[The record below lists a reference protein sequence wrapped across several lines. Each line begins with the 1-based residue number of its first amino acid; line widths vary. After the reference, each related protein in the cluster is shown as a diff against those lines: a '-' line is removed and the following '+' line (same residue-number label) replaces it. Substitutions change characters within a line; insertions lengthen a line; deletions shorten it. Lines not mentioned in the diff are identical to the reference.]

1 MGTQIQDAELDD
13 AAYGG
18 YPGNVDHL
26 TLSAPDVIRNIHRAY
41 LDAGADYVITNSFQS
56 TRLRLEEWGLGE
68 QTLEHNRAAAAPGAR
83 DVRRVRDRRLAA
95 LRGRLDRAHRDA
107 AVGQRPDAVGDHLP
121 ELVELFREQTIGL
134 LAGGADLLQIETMQD
149 ILETR
154 AAITGARRAFTR
166 GRPRACRCRCRSA
179 LDVTGRMLLG
189 TDIGAVAAILRGMR
203 ADIIGTNCSV
213 GPEHLREPVRY
224 LCQECDLPVVVVPN
238 AGLPLNV
245 DGETVYP
252 LGPSEMAEQMA
263 AFVHEWGANV
273 VGGCCGT
280 TPEHIR
286 QLREAVG
293 GGKAKRRH
301 PVFRPAI
308 ASAMTAVELHQEPRP
323 MIVGERVNT
332 QGSRKIKEFVL
343 ADDYDGVLGVARDQ
357 VEYGAHAL
365 DVCLALTERGDE
377 ADQMAT

>member
-1 MGTQIQDAELDD
+1 MGTQIQDANLDD

-68 QTLEHNRAAAAPGAR
+68 QTLEHNRAAAALAR
-83 DVRRVRDRRLAA
+83 EMCDEFAT
-95 LRGRLDRAHRDA
+95 DA
-107 AVGQRPDAVGDHLP
+107 WPRFVAGSVGPTGMLPSGNDPTLSAITYP

-154 AAITGARRAFTR
+154 AAITGARRAFTEA
-166 GRPRACRCRCRSA
+166 GRAVPLQVSVA

-189 TDIGAVAAILRGMR
+189 TDIGAVAAILRGMK

-263 AFVHEWGANV
+263 AFVHESGR
-273 VGGCCGT
+273 
-280 TPEHIR
+280 ER
-286 QLREAVG
+286 RRRLLRHDA
-293 GGKAKRRH
+293 
-301 PVFRPAI
+301 
-308 ASAMTAVELHQEPRP
+308 
-323 MIVGERVNT
+323 
-332 QGSRKIKEFVL
+332 
-343 ADDYDGVLGVARDQ
+343 
-357 VEYGAHAL
+357 GAHPPAARGRRRRQGEAAPSRVPAG
-365 DVCLALTERGDE
+365 DRLAP
-377 ADQMAT
+377 